1 MSAGM
6 NRQHGMLTALLVVQL
21 LLAAALWSSSGAPPL
36 STGKEPLFAVRA
48 EDVLAVEIVSTSAR
62 DAMAADRIELVLQDA
77 GWQLASADGYPAET
91 EKVEAVI
98 ELLVGLR
105 GGEVIA
111 ENQAS
116 HESLRVGARSYDRR
130 ATLTDRDGNSTTVIL
145 GGGPRSSI
153 HARRDGENAV
163 RVARGTAIQSIR
175 GDARNYVDT
184 EYVAVD
190 KEHLDRIEVVN
201 SRGRFVLIRSADH
214 WALEGVPEDT
224 PLDAS
229 LVDAFISNV
238 ARMTLQTPV
247 GKRVETG
254 YGLDDGAHVTL
265 TGDVS
270 GESVHAAYTIGSAAD
285 ERSYYAKAE
294 DDDFVVTV
302 PKWGAE
308 QIRDK
313 TPEDFISKPAAD

>member
-1 MSAGM
+1 MSAGFT
-6 NRQHGMLTALLVVQL
+6 RQHSMLTALLVVQV
-21 LLAAALWSSSGAPPL
+21 LLAAALWGSGSTPAPP
-36 STGKEPLFAVRA
+36 TGNEPLFAVSA
-48 EDVLAVEIVSTSAR
+48 DDVLAVEIITTSPRATTEASR
-62 DAMAADRIELVLQDA
+62 VELVLEDA
-77 GWQLASADGYPAET
+77 GWKLASADDYPAQT

-98 ELLVGLR
+98 DLLVGLR
-105 GGEVIA
+105 AGEVIA

-116 HESLRVGARSYDRR
+116 HESLRVGTRSYDRR

-145 GGGPRSSI
+145 GSGPRSSI

-224 PLDAS
+224 HLDAS